1 MPSRSVSQDP
11 DEPEAPFRLRER
23 VRNNVPLPHQ
33 TDHQGNEQRTR
44 EGPPRPIFHI
54 GGSVIQPT
62 KPDAAFSVPHSV
74 TQQTT
79 PVAASSSV
87 EKLEADPHADH
98 EAHLKK
104 LKNLDDLSSEAE
116 EYKKAS

>member
-1 MPSRSVSQDP
+1 MPSRSMSEDA

-33 TDHQGNEQRTR
+33 TDQQGNEQRTR
-44 EGPPRPIFHI
+44 EGPPRPIFRV

-62 KPDAAFSVPHSV
+62 KPRTALSVPPGV
-74 TQQTT
+74 VQQRT
-79 PVAASSSV
+79 PVAGSNSV
-87 EKLEADPHADH
+87 ERPEADPHAEH
-98 EAHLKK
+98 EAHLPK

-116 EYKKAS
+116 EHDKAS